1 MSQEV
6 RMNLWNSIKA
16 DTFRQYSHFSWG
28 RLIKGALMRRT
39 FRVVVTMRLCQAA
52 SSSRGAFRI
61 ALPLVKVMHH
71 IATNWAAVDI
81 SWQTEIGAGIA
92 LNHAWGLV
100 VSPGV
105 RIGKNVTL
113 FHGATLGRRDR
124 ISRQGERLTEYP
136 VLEDEVWVG
145 PHAIIVG
152 GVTIGRGSRIAGGAF
167 VTESIPPYSVVSGN
181 PATIVRSNCVAD
193 VMNPALI

>member
-1 MSQEV
+1 
-6 RMNLWNSIKA
+6 MNLWNSMKA
-16 DTFRQYSHFSWG
+16 DTFRQYGQFSWG

-71 IATNWAAVDI
+71 IATNWAAIDL
-81 SWQTEIGAGIA
+81 SWQTEIGAGIT

-100 VSPGV
+100 VSHGV

-113 FHGATLGRRDR
+113 FHGATLGRHDR
-124 ISRQGERLTEYP
+124 IL
-136 VLEDEVWVG
+136 VK
-145 PHAIIVG
+145 AN
-152 GVTIGRGSRIAGGAF
+152 A
-167 VTESIPPYSVVSGN
+167 
-181 PATIVRSNCVAD
+181 
-193 VMNPALI
+193 